1 MFTQVVI
8 AAMPPEVEN
17 ALSLTEFAMAKHGT
31 HHQQLQ
37 AGMFRAQTSLPTQPA
52 NS

>member
-31 HHQQLQ
+31 HLLAIRNVRRDDLSH
-37 AGMFRAQTSLPTQPA
+37 AARVAS
-52 NS
+52 